1 MPIKRTVAPTTE
13 TITRLTILIFSVL
26 QILDRRFVH
35 DGDSIDRSLEAEGVM
50 QLKSSLTIDSTGIW
64 QGFPQKPDHL
74 FID

>member
-1 MPIKRTVAPTTE
+1 
-13 TITRLTILIFSVL
+13 LIFSVL

-50 QLKSSLTIDSTGIW
+50 QLESSLTIDSTGIW